1 MLLLVQCLY
10 VVLFNYVNVC
20 IGSQSSAGLEKLW
33 LELWYVP
40 SHRFTGGFS
49 ACHEAPQDQRTVLT
63 RLRAGWTAVFPY
75 LLLFSP
81 EKNLGKVIH
90 HFLTC
95 AACFHTGWL
104 MPLKFNATLQTQ
116 GTSGEILPKKWW
128 NGGFG
133 RQSLGNWRMKYD
145 ELRLF
150 CCVKTGTPGRWIPGT
165 HGDAFRETMDINKPQ
180 QQRQRYKL
188 LRFKNLSPIP
198 RQILSPNGFQPLF
211 ARSLSTFPRF
221 VRSVGTP
228 TWGANGVRD
237 LGVGQ
242 KTQGFLEFNWPILE
256 YSVFHTPSV
265 RLIQK
270 LVTV

>member
-10 VVLFNYVNVC
+10 FVLFNYVNVC
-20 IGSQSSAGLEKLW
+20 IGSQSSAGLEQFVAW
-33 LELWYVP
+33 TSVP
-40 SHRFTGGFS
+40 SPSIHRWFS

-104 MPLKFNATLQTQ
+104 MPL
-116 GTSGEILPKKWW
+116 SGEILPKKWW

-150 CCVKTGTPGRWIPGT
+150 CCAKNRDPFFRWIPGT

-188 LRFKNLSPIP
+188 LRSKNLSPK
-198 RQILSPNGFQPLF
+198 
-211 ARSLSTFPRF
+211 PRF
-221 VRSVGTP
+221 KSFPPWFSAPFRQV
-228 TWGANGVRD
+228 
-237 LGVGQ
+237 
-242 KTQGFLEFNWPILE
+242 
-256 YSVFHTPSV
+256 
-265 RLIQK
+265 
-270 LVTV
+270 LVNVSKVC

>member
-1 MLLLVQCLY
+1 MMLVVVEEDRYYMLLLVQCLY

-20 IGSQSSAGLEKLW
+20 IGSQSAAGLEKLW

-104 MPLKFNATLQTQ
+104 MPL
-116 GTSGEILPKKWW
+116 SGEILPKKW
-128 NGGFG
+128 
-133 RQSLGNWRMKYD
+133 
-145 ELRLF
+145 
-150 CCVKTGTPGRWIPGT
+150 
-165 HGDAFRETMDINKPQ
+165 
-180 QQRQRYKL
+180 
-188 LRFKNLSPIP
+188 
-198 RQILSPNGFQPLF
+198 
-211 ARSLSTFPRF
+211 
-221 VRSVGTP
+221 
-228 TWGANGVRD
+228 
-237 LGVGQ
+237 
-242 KTQGFLEFNWPILE
+242 
-256 YSVFHTPSV
+256 
-265 RLIQK
+265 
-270 LVTV
+270 